1 MLRIRTSE
9 YDALR
14 QHGEEA
20 YPSECC
26 GVLLGRVEQ
35 DTKHVVSIARAENI
49 RTDSAHSRYQIAPQ
63 ELIRI
68 QREARQQ
75 GLEIVGFYHS
85 HPDHP
90 AQASRTDLA
99 EAHWLGCSYVIT
111 SVRKEHEHPR
121 ASETRSFVLSGIT
134 TDKCEKQ
141 FAEEAIQVEAPANAL
156 TTEEI
161 TRYARQLLLPEVGL
175 AGQQKL
181 KAARVLCIGVGG
193 LGAPL
198 TMYLAASGVGT
209 LGLVDCDVVEAS
221 NLHRQVIHGTG
232 DIGRSKLDS
241 AEERLRAIN
250 PNVKIV
256 KFETHLNREN
266 AMEIFRDFDILA
278 DGSDNF
284 PTRYL
289 VNDAC
294 VLTGKPNVYASV
306 DRFAGQA
313 SVFATQIGPC
323 YRCLH
328 PVPPPP
334 GAVPSCAEG
343 GVLGVLPG
351 LLGILQATEVL
362 KLILGVG
369 EPLIGRVLQV
379 DALALRFSEFKLK
392 KNPDCP
398 VCGTHPSITQLLD
411 YEEIC
416 GAPDLLAKNAHVG
429 NNTSMVNGIPQMEP
443 AELKRRL
450 DAGECICVLDVREPH
465 EFAAAQM
472 GGRLIPLNDLPQRVG
487 ELDPTQEIVVHC
499 KLGGRSQRAAE
510 FLAQAGFKKLHNL
523 SGGIQAWSEKV
534 DPAVPKY

>member
-1 MLRIRTSE
+1 
-9 YDALR
+9 
-14 QHGEEA
+14 
-20 YPSECC
+20 
-26 GVLLGRVEQ
+26 
-35 DTKHVVSIARAENI
+35 
-49 RTDSAHSRYQIAPQ
+49 
-63 ELIRI
+63 
-68 QREARQQ
+68 
-75 GLEIVGFYHS
+75 
-85 HPDHP
+85 
-90 AQASRTDLA
+90 
-99 EAHWLGCSYVIT
+99 
-111 SVRKEHEHPR
+111 
-121 ASETRSFVLSGIT
+121 
-134 TDKCEKQ
+134 
-141 FAEEAIQVEAPANAL
+141 
-156 TTEEI
+156 
-161 TRYARQLLLPEVGL
+161 
-175 AGQQKL
+175 
-181 KAARVLCIGVGG
+181 
-193 LGAPL
+193 
-198 TMYLAASGVGT
+198 
-209 LGLVDCDVVEAS
+209 
-221 NLHRQVIHGTG
+221 
-232 DIGRSKLDS
+232 
-241 AEERLRAIN
+241 
-250 PNVKIV
+250 
-256 KFETHLNREN
+256 
-266 AMEIFRDFDILA
+266 FDIIV
-278 DGSDNF
+278 DGTDNF

-313 SVFATQIGPC
+313 SVFATETGPC

-334 GAVPSCAEG
+334 GTVPSCAEG

-379 DALALRFSEFKLK
+379 DALALRFREFKLK
-392 KNPDCP
+392 KNPECP
-398 VCGTHPSITQLLD
+398 VCGTHPSITRLLD
-411 YEEIC
+411 YQEIC
-416 GAPDLLAKNAHVG
+416 AAPDLLAKNALVD
-429 NNTSMVNGIPQMEP
+429 NNTSMINGIPQMEP

-465 EFAAAQM
+465 EFATAQI